1 MWWPSEVEIAKNQ
14 VFSELPVSSW
24 LPCWTVHSQ
33 FLTQLVETIAC
44 MMMLWPSWGLSWR
57 LQTVKNLSAMWE
69 TRVRK
74 VPWRREW
81 QPTSVFLPGKFH
93 GQRSL
98 EGYSPWDRKELDT
111 TELLPLLFT
120 GMAMVCV
127 TSKSY
132 SEENCFPLT
141 SSFLLPL
148 CWNHNVLEDRGQA
161 HHRSRWRSIVTE
173 RVPGP

>member
-1 MWWPSEVEIAKNQ
+1 MAKWGRDCKESSLLWVPSELMAALLNHT
-14 VFSELPVSSW
+14 FSVPYTA
-24 LPCWTVHSQ
+24 CWD
-33 FLTQLVETIAC
+33 C
-44 MMMLWPSWGLSWR
+44 MMMLWLSWGLSWC
-57 LQTVKNLSAMWE
+57 LQMVKNLSAMWE

-98 EGYSPWDRKELDT
+98 EGYSPWDSKELDT
-111 TELLPLLFT
+111 TELLSLLFI

-161 HHRSRWRSIVTE
+161 HRRSRWRSIVTE